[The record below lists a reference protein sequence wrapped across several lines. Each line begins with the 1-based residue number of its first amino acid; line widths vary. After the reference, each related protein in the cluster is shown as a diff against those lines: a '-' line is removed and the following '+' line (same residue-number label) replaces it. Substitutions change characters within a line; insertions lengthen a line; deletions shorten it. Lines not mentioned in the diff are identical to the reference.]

1 MEQDYD
7 LAVEELKEAKN
18 PLEKQMLLQKY
29 GLIDPK
35 LTPEEQE
42 LTLLEAEVK
51 AVFGSTFRLGTF
63 EELGL

>member
-1 MEQDYD
+1 MDVQFE

-35 LTPEEQE
+35 LTPEEKQ
-42 LTLLEAEVK
+42 LII
-51 AVFGSTFRLGTF
+51 F
-63 EELGL
+63 EEFGI